1 MTMKKDILD
10 RIQALGG
17 DISQV
22 SGVSLQDDLQSI
34 TFNTVLYPRPVDTPW
49 EKAEDAEPIYGL
61 GAFVEAHMALY
72 QADKNAFYEKMI
84 AHYYRLTEEPYG
96 QHFWIA
102 QPFTPYK
109 QGTADNDEWYA
120 DFADPD
126 EVDLQEITA
135 FTGDDTPD
143 FIRLFYAY
151 GYPDNLY
158 ITLSDPNPDNPTL
171 FGTDHEV
178 FFREI
183 TNEGT
188 LADYLNTFLTP
199 DELIALGEKT
209 INKPQQG

>member
-1 MTMKKDILD
+1 
-10 RIQALGG
+10 
-17 DISQV
+17 
-22 SGVSLQDDLQSI
+22 
-34 TFNTVLYPRPVDTPW
+34 
-49 EKAEDAEPIYGL
+49 
-61 GAFVEAHMALY
+61 
-72 QADKNAFYEKMI
+72 MI

-109 QGTADNDEWYA
+109 QGTADYDEWHA
-120 DFADPD
+120 DFADPE

-135 FTGDDTPD
+135 FTGDNTPD

-158 ITLSDPNPDNPTL
+158 IALRDPNPDNPTL

-188 LADYLNTFLTP
+188 LVDYLNTFLTP
-199 DELIALGEKT
+199 DELIALVEKA